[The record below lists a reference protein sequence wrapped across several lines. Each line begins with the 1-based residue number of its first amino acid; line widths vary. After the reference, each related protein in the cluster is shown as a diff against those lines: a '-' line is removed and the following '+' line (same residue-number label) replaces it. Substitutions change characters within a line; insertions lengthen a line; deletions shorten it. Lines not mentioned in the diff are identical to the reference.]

1 MITKDEL
8 EKILWS
14 IALPGFAQILNG
26 KLFKGLLFIGLEIL
40 INVQSN
46 FNDVIILSFHGE
58 IEKAIEQTNYQWLMF
73 YPCLYFFAI
82 WDAYSDANGKKAP
95 LAFLP
100 FVFSAYFITSGL
112 IYSAT
117 FKVNGILLG
126 PIWLPMLSLPIG
138 ILIGGFLRFTLLRF
152 IFSAEKP

>member
-14 IALPGFAQILNG
+14 IALPGFV
-26 KLFKGLLFIGLEIL
+26 KGLLLIGLEIL

-58 IEKAIEQTNYQWLMF
+58 IERAIGQTNYQWLMF

-82 WDAYSDANGKKAP
+82 WDAYSDANGKKVS

-100 FVFSAYFITSGL
+100 FVFSAYLVTVGL

-117 FKVNGILLG
+117 FKVYGMLLG
-126 PIWLPMLSLPIG
+126 PIWLPMLSLPLG
-138 ILIGGFLRFTLLRF
+138 ILIGIFLRYMLLKF
-152 IFSAEKP
+152 IYRAEES